1 MSSKKGS
8 KSKTRKGD
16 LDYTTKRG
24 DKDFHR
30 KGHDEKEKRR
40 PFMPTNHGDVGEG
53 GHGKGDEAEQKVSRP
68 RRGVKRNNKMSLLE
82 YRQQMGLAPRTER
95 GDNWGTGI

>member
-30 KGHDEKEKRR
+30 KGHDIKGKRK
-40 PFMPTNHGDVGEG
+40 PFTTHGDVGEG
-53 GHGKGDEAEQKVSRP
+53 GAGRGDEAEQKQSRRTKP
-68 RRGVKRNNKMSLLE
+68 RRKQKMSLLE
-82 YRQQMGLAPRTER
+82 YRQRMGLAPRTLR